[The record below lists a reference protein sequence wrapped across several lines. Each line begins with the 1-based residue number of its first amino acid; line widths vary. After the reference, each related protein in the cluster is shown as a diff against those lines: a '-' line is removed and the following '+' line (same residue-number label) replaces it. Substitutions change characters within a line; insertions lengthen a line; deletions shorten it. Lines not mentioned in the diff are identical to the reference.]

1 MSPGNESFTKARLCE
16 QQHPSKAV
24 VFHFNPSTIKI
35 GKKAEY
41 KEHPTQ
47 AAKDASRP
55 AFLGA
60 RAVDLQF
67 SLLLDSGG
75 QGGRTVMTEIQ
86 QLLNWTNP
94 TERSRRGTSPSPPV
108 LMFNWGDFKVGQ
120 TGQFVGLLTSVDAT
134 CTLFTPTG
142 APTRA
147 EVSLAM
153 KAAPE
158 PAKGTNPT
166 SGGISARQA
175 HQVIAGD
182 TLAAIAHNTYGDP
195 GCWRA
200 LAELNGIDDPMRLPV
215 GTRLLLPDRADLG
228 RG

>member
-1 MSPGNESFTKARLCE
+1 VSGVNESFTKARLCE

-41 KEHPTQ
+41 REQPAQ
-47 AAKDASRP
+47 AAKKAARP

-60 RAVDLQF
+60 KAIDLQF

-75 QGGRTVMTEIQ
+75 QDGKTVMTEIQ
-86 QLLNWTNP
+86 QLFDWLGP
-94 TERSRRGTSPSPPV
+94 TDHSRRGSSPSPPV
-108 LMFNWGDFKVGQ
+108 LMFNWGNFKVGRA
-120 TGQFVGLLTSVDAT
+120 GPFIGLLTSVDAT

-147 EVSLAM
+147 EVSLALRE
-153 KAAPE
+153 APE

-166 SGGISARQA
+166 SGGISARRA
-175 HQVIAGD
+175 HQVIAGE
-182 TLAAIAHNTYGDP
+182 TLAAVAYATYGDA

-200 LAELNGIDDPMRLPV
+200 VAEINGIDDPMRLPV

-228 RG
+228 GG